1 MGRPHSLDL
10 RERVV
15 AAAASSSRRKAAVRF
30 AVGISSAVRWV
41 AEVEA
46 TGSVAPRPQ
55 GRPPGSKLDA
65 HEAFLL
71 GLIEEQDDI
80 TLEEMLARLKEE
92 HGLKAGVGTLWRF
105 LDARGLTYKKSP
117 RMRASRNGRT

>member
-1 MGRPHSLDL
+1 MGRPYSQDL

-15 AAAASSSRRKAAVRF
+15 DAAASSSRRQAAGRF
-30 AVGISSAVRWV
+30 SVGVSTAIRW
-41 AEVEA
+41 AAQVEA

-55 GRPPGSKLDA
+55 GRPPGSKLDE

-80 TLEEMLARLKEE
+80 TLEEMKARLKAERDVR
-92 HGLKAGVGTLWRF
+92 AGVGTLWRF
-105 LDARGLTYKKSP
+105 LDARELTYKKSL
-117 RMRASRNGRT
+117 RTRPSKSGPT